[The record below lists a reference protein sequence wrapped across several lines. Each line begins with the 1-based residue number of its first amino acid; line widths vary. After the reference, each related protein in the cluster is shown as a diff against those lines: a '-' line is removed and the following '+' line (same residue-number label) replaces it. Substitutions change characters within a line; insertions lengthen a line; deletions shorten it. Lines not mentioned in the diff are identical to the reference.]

1 MERHEFL
8 ALGKTRMYSSIP
20 HCLIFYICFLLCI
33 SLDANAESLCPH
45 FPDREAA
52 TQVTGGDIYMVDLDQ
67 MESR

>member
-1 MERHEFL
+1 MSFL
-8 ALGKTRMYSSIP
+8 PLGKPECTHQYHTVLFSTSVSS
-20 HCLIFYICFLLCI
+20 CVS
-33 SLDANAESLCPH
+33 SLDVNAESLCPH